1 LGSALQ
7 RLHPLRRSEETM
19 GLKREKESVRPS
31 RKRQPRRGR
40 DEGERERRL
49 DARDGGDVED
59 EDEDDG
65 GPRRGRR
72 SQRRRSRGRPPL
84 RDEVQDLNRGGAL
97 AMAEGVALTLNIA
110 SRVMQGAVDRAFDE
124 DYSEPGDV
132 VRGFVR
138 EADLVGYDMVDEF
151 RRVPRQ
157 LDRTFDEGIRSP
169 RADRGERWR
178 RRND

>member
-1 LGSALQ
+1 
-7 RLHPLRRSEETM
+7 M

-31 RKRQPRRGR
+31 RRRRSRTAR
-40 DEGERERRL
+40 DEGDRDLRV
-49 DARDGGDVED
+49 DARADDDD
-59 EDEDDG
+59 EDEEDDG
-65 GPRRGRR
+65 VGRRGRR
-72 SQRRRSRGRPPL
+72 TRRRSRGRPPL

-97 AMAEGVALTLNIA
+97 AMAEGVALGLNIV

-132 VRGFVR
+132 VRGVVR

-157 LDRTFDEGIRSP
+157 LDRTFEEGIRSP